1 MEPFVQINGFIV
13 FDVGKLICLKNLV
26 YTGRDELRRLVLN
39 NDRMHQLIIENIERN
54 IED

>member
-1 MEPFVQINGFIV
+1 MKPFVQINGFIV

-26 YTGRDELRRLVLN
+26 YAGGDELRRSVLK
-39 NDRMHQLIIENIERN
+39 NDRMHQLIIENVERN